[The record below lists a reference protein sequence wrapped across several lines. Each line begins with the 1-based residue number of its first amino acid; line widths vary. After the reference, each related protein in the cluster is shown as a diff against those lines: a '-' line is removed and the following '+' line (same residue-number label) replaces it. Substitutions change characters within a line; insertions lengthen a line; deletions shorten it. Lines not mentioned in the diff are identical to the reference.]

1 MINIL
6 LIYLLLILNLIWYP
20 FNCLSLFQRTDLELF
35 DMIADGMPD
44 EKMIDYFGTPEYHA
58 YTFPEKESKPPVI
71 FSYAFS
77 GLIIVLFL
85 VLIFV
90 V

>member
-1 MINIL
+1 
-6 LIYLLLILNLIWYP
+6 
-20 FNCLSLFQRTDLELF
+20 
-35 DMIADGMPD
+35 MIAEDMPH
-44 EKMIDYFGTPEYHA
+44 EKMNGYYGTPEYHA